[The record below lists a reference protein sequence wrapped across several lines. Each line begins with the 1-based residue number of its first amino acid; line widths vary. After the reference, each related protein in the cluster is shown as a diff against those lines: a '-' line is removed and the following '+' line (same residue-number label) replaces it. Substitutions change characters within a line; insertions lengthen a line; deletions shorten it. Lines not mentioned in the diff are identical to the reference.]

1 LIDSLLEIPATFKLV
16 FDFAFFWP
24 GASEFRS
31 ILEVVKGIGAYDMP
45 KSSALFSVTVL
56 LGLAQLS
63 LAQNTSGNQSWTAS
77 SQQEDPNGA
86 MNPTRTSETHSVVD
100 GRVIDKT
107 LVESLGPDG
116 RYVLYSETDKESV
129 RVNDTTVRNVERS
142 FGRDPD
148 GEQTLIQERQEES
161 SSLPGGEQ
169 KVVRTIS
176 NPDANGALQV
186 VQRELEDSKQLSP
199 LARETTT
206 TVLCPDGNGRLAPT
220 VQITQ
225 RETQS
230 GDGTMDFRKS
240 TLLSDGTGGWQLS
253 EVREGTSKEENGQI
267 TSKEER
273 VLRPDSNGNLAVVKR
288 TVSKRTQAGSGEKR
302 DTIETYSTNVPGQA
316 GDDSLQ
322 LVQREIVVQQNT
334 AAGAHNTTR
343 QIEQANPANPSDGLR
358 ITEKAIDIV
367 QSGGNGTPDER
378 RTILTPD
385 SDGRLGA
392 VWVDIGKTGNPS
404 AIQVD
409 TRTAATPQ

>member
-1 LIDSLLEIPATFKLV
+1 MLV
-16 FDFAFFWP
+16 
-24 GASEFRS
+24 
-31 ILEVVKGIGAYDMP
+31 VVKEIGADDMP
-45 KSSALFSVTVL
+45 KSSALFLVTVL

-63 LAQNTSGNQSWTAS
+63 LAQNPSGNESWTAS
-77 SQQEDPNGA
+77 SQQQDPNGA
-86 MNPTRTSETHSVVD
+86 LNPTRTSETHTVVD

-107 LVESLGPDG
+107 LVETLGPDG

-142 FGRDPD
+142 FSRNPD
-148 GEQTLIQERQEES
+148 GEQTLIQERREES

-199 LARETTT
+199 GARETTT
-206 TVLCPDGNGRLAPT
+206 TVLSPDGNGRLAPA
-220 VQITQ
+220 VQVTQ

-230 GDGTMDFRKS
+230 SDGTIDFKKS
-240 TLLSDGTGGWQLS
+240 TLLSNGTGGWQLS
-253 EVREGTSKEENGQI
+253 EVREGTSKTEHGQI
-267 TSKEER
+267 ASKEER
-273 VLRPDSNGNLAVVKR
+273 VLRPDSNGNLAVVQR
-288 TVSKRTQAGSGEKR
+288 IVSKQTQAGPGEKR

-316 GDDSLQ
+316 GDDRLQ
-322 LVQREIVVQQNT
+322 LVQRQTIVQQNT
-334 AAGAHNTTR
+334 VQQNTGAGAHSTSR
-343 QIEQANPANPSDGLR
+343 QIEQANPAHPSDGLR
-358 ITEKAIDIV
+358 ITQEAIDIV
-367 QSGGNGTPDER
+367 RSGGNGTADEQR
-378 RTILTPD
+378 MILTPD

-409 TRTAATPQ
+409 TRTPAKPK